1 MAYCTCVFIPK
12 IIFLEHLDLFFFF
25 WRIDEVQV
33 HQAAVVGL
41 AWQTAEE
48 LAPRPH
54 SEEGF
59 APQITEEA
67 LHSAT
72 GSASLTAEELAPN

>member
-41 AWQTAEE
+41 ASQTAEE
-48 LAPRPH
+48 LAPH
-54 SEEGF
+54 SEVGF
-59 APQITEEA
+59 APQTTEDLA

-72 GSASLTAEELAPN
+72 ESASLTAEE